1 MVAIRDYSPE
11 FKVAHRVSR
20 PVPELMNEDEFWCYD
35 QLRELVTIYRGC
47 DQSVLTGASWGI
59 DQEVANAVPFTFRYE
74 VPDPG

>member
-1 MVAIRDYSPE
+1 
-11 FKVAHRVSR
+11 
-20 PVPELMNEDEFWCYD
+20 MNEDEFWCYD